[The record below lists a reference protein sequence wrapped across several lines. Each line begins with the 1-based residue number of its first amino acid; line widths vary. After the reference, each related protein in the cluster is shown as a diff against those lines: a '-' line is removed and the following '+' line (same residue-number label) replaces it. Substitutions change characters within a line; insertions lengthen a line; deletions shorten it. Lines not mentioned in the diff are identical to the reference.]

1 MRVCLLIFLSGFPLL
16 CSQAAD
22 AFWSFDTWM
31 SGDGAFTTDVTAHT
45 FEKNPSLEVIGS
57 QILNSGGAA
66 YYAAFNGK
74 NWHGSGKASTPGH
87 SIAWSSGS
95 RGNCLILTLDMSG
108 YSTLAVR
115 MDIRAFG
122 VPDAG
127 FTGIEIDTGNG
138 FKPLKMD
145 LPPFGKASDF
155 LEWSITLSGSE
166 IANQEKVVLKWLL
179 PDVPMNSSIRM
190 DNLEL
195 AAEE

>member
-1 MRVCLLIFLSGFPLL
+1 MRIFPLFFL
-16 CSQAAD
+16 AAFPLVYAQGAD

-31 SGDGAFTTDVTAHT
+31 SGDGAFTTDVSAHT
-45 FEKNPSLEVIGS
+45 FDATPTLEVTGS
-57 QILNSGGAA
+57 QILNSGGAP

-74 NWHGSGKASTPGH
+74 NWHGSGRAATPGH

-95 RGNCLILTLDMSG
+95 RGNSFIVTFDMSG
-108 YSTLAVR
+108 YSTLTVR

-138 FKPLKMD
+138 FKPLEID
-145 LPPFGKASDF
+145 LPPFEKGSDF
-155 LEWSITLSGSE
+155 LEWRINLSGSE
-166 IANQEKVVLKWLL
+166 MANQKKVVLKWLL
-179 PDVPMNSSIRM
+179 PDVPVDSSIRV

-195 AAEE
+195 ATGE